1 VPFLRLGLF
10 GGTFDPPHFG
20 HLIVAQEAAERL
32 ELDRLLFVVAA
43 VPPHKTGVKMTAA
56 STRLEMVQA
65 AVAGNPLFG
74 VSDVELNRE
83 GPSYTVDTLRH
94 FRAQYPETEL
104 TFLMGVDQLAEFHE
118 WQEPETVADL
128 AHLVVMGRGGI
139 DPPNLPPLEP
149 PLRKVVS
156 FGELAVTRV
165 DISSTEIR
173 KRVRDGCS
181 IRYHV
186 PGEVRTIIESNRLY
200 QEGS

>member
-1 VPFLRLGLF
+1 VPSLRLGLF

-20 HLIVAQEAAERL
+20 HLIVAQEAAETL
-32 ELDRLLFVVAA
+32 HLDRLLFVVAA
-43 VPPHKTGVKMTAA
+43 VPPHKVGVNMTAA
-56 STRLEMVQA
+56 STRLEMVKA
-65 AVAGNPLFG
+65 AVAGNPLLG

-94 FRAQYPETEL
+94 FRAQYPEAEL
-104 TFLMGVDQLAEFHE
+104 IFLMGVDQLAEFHE

-139 DPPNLPPLEP
+139 DPTTLPPLEP
-149 PLRKVVS
+149 PLRQGVS
-156 FGELAVTRV
+156 FGEVAVTRV
-165 DISSTEIR
+165 DISSTDIR

-181 IRYHV
+181 IRYLV
-186 PGEVRTIIESNRLY
+186 PWKVHTIIESNRLY